1 MSRGDGTKQTS
12 TASKD
17 LQTSTA
23 SKDLSIPLQSMPL
36 QCHPTAAPCRRVLHT
51 SRPRCNRC
59 NRCNRRNRCNR
70 CNTKKQ
76 RMRRKKRLTYEC
88 RRSWRRRC
96 KCSNASCF
104 RALFYRALWSSML
117 PDAPLACTYSAFSCF
132 LMHFVLFLHA
142 PCLCLCM
149 QLVLFAH
156 GYSKE
161 VVLFQ
166 GNNVVTRYTPETI
179 QGGCIVSRSVARH
192 YILHALCLVTACV
205 ACTVSCYCM
214 CALPLSLG
222 LLLATK
228 EPACRCEALS
238 TGMRMM
244 NVLSFSL
251 LLAT

>member
-17 LQTSTA
+17 L
-23 SKDLSIPLQSMPL
+23 SIPLQSIPP

-59 NRCNRRNRCNR
+59 NRKKRRM
-70 CNTKKQ
+70 K
-76 RMRRKKRLTYEC
+76 RRKRLTHEC

-96 KCSNASCF
+96 KGTNATCF
-104 RALFYRALWSSML
+104 RALFFRALWSSMM
-117 PDAPLACTYSAFSCF
+117 PDAPSACRFSALSCF

-142 PCLCLCM
+142 PCLCLCIH
-149 QLVLFAH
+149 LVLFAL

-161 VVLFQ
+161 VVFFHE
-166 GNNVVTRYTPETI
+166 VYRVTTYYLR
-179 QGGCIVSRSVARH
+179 CVLL
-192 YILHALCLVTACV
+192 LHAT
-205 ACTVSCYCM
+205 CTVSCYCM

-228 EPACRCEALS
+228 EPAC
-238 TGMRMM
+238 
-244 NVLSFSL
+244 
-251 LLAT
+251 